1 MCRLS
6 HSNRFAKYAQKQ
18 HLKQKKIE
26 SFLKEKQKTNFKNQD
41 IEK

>member
-1 MCRLS
+1 LRQLA
-6 HSNRFAKYAQKQ
+6 RVIEAYFKTAFET
-18 HLKQKKIE
+18 KKIE